1 MGAMISN
8 NLLEQIQRVYPHDT
22 VDDILDWSEAARDY
36 DTPLTVSEYGE
47 WRVDN
52 SKHGDAGELG
62 CM

>member
-22 VDDILDWSEAARDY
+22 
-36 DTPLTVSEYGE
+36 PLTVSGYGK